1 MYHCQLVTISSGR
14 VPLAQNFTGWVM
26 GRGSPTNPPDSR
38 SRSTMAAWACLT
50 VLPVIAC
57 QASFSGT
64 SGGGAPTMRP
74 SRPTIERTGRP
85 SSRHHTTSV
94 VSPNV
99 QIMAIPEPLSGSA
112 SSWASTGT
120 STPNNGVRTVV
131 PKRSR

>member
-1 MYHCQLVTISSGR
+1 MNHCQLVTISSGR
-14 VPLAQNFTGWVM
+14 VPLPQNFTGWVI
-26 GRGSPTNPPDSR
+26 GRGSPTSSPDSR
-38 SRSTMAAWACLT
+38 RRSTMAAWACFT
-50 VLPVIAC
+50 VLPAMAC
-57 QASFSGT
+57 QASLSGT
-64 SGGGAPTMRP
+64 SGGGEATMRP

-99 QIMAIPEPLSGSA
+99 QIMAMPEPFSGSA

-120 STPNNGVRTVV
+120 STPNSGVCTAV